1 MLLSRALLTQC
12 RSLSGLMAA
21 LACSEHFQDVMV
33 IEADE
38 GADLEVPTTGIR
50 TNTNS
55 LKVYSTRRKRIMQ
68 TYAVHSV

>member
-1 MLLSRALLTQC
+1 MAVVTNC

-21 LACSEHFQDVMV
+21 LACSEHFEDVMI

-38 GADLEVPTTGIR
+38 GADFGDPTTGVR
-50 TNTNS
+50 TNANG
-55 LKVYSTRRKRIMQ
+55 LKVCSTRRKRIMQ